1 MSSLVV
7 HFMRVSR
14 RMNDTS
20 ADTVKGSPRTFIMQS
35 LSRRIIAATESQ
47 TLAIAARAK
56 KLKQR
61 GEDVVSLATGEPDFP
76 TPSCAKHAAIEA
88 IESDFSHYTDSNGI
102 PELRE
107 AVADKFRRE
116 NGIIGADASTVLI
129 SCGAKH
135 SIMNALSALCN
146 PGDEVI
152 VVAPYWVSYPAMITI
167 AGATPVIL
175 ETTPES
181 QFKVR
186 PDQIRD
192 ALTSNTKCIILNS
205 PSNPTGMMITRE
217 EWEGIVEVL
226 ESHDCFII
234 SDEIY
239 EKIHYNRVPH
249 ISPGSFASIAHRVIT
264 VNGCSKAYAMTGWRV
279 GFMNAPAA
287 VFAQAAKVQSQD
299 TSNPTSIAQ
308 RAALAALLHADKDV
322 ETMRSEFGRRR
333 ELVCGLVDAIGGI
346 RVLQPDGAF
355 YLWIDLR
362 NVLNEQ
368 VPTSHAFAERLLER
382 YFCATVPGEA
392 FGAPGFLR
400 ISFAAADDD
409 IRRGVARLRECVEG
423 LHAA

>member
-1 MSSLVV
+1 
-7 HFMRVSR
+7 
-14 RMNDTS
+14 
-20 ADTVKGSPRTFIMQS
+20 MQS

-88 IESDFSHYTDSNGI
+88 IESDFSHYTESNGI

-107 AVADKFRRE
+107 AVAEKFRRE
-116 NGIIGADASTVLI
+116 NGIIGADASTVLV

-152 VVAPYWVSYPAMITI
+152 VVAPFWGSYPAMICI
-167 AGATPVIL
+167 PDATPVVI
-175 ETTPES
+175 ETTAES
-181 QFKVR
+181 HFKVR
-186 PDQIRD
+186 PEQIRD
-192 ALTSNTKCIILNS
+192 ALTSKTKCVILNS
-205 PSNPTGMMITRE
+205 PSNPTGMMYTRE
-217 EWEGIVEVL
+217 EWQDIIEVL
-226 ESHDCFII
+226 ESHDCYII

-239 EKIHYNRVPH
+239 EKIQYNRVPH
-249 ISPGSFASIAHRVIT
+249 ISPGSFPSIAHRVIT

-279 GFMNAPAA
+279 GFMNAPAE

-299 TSNPTSIAQ
+299 TSNATSIAQ
-308 RAALAALLHADKDV
+308 KAALAALLYAADDV
-322 ETMRSEFGRRR
+322 ERMRLEFGRRR

-346 RVLQPDGAF
+346 RILQPDGAF

-362 NVLNEQ
+362 DVLTEQ
-368 VPTSHAFAERLLER
+368 VPTAHAFAERLLEQ

-400 ISFAAADDD
+400 ISFAAADSD
-409 IRRGVARLRECVEG
+409 IHRGIARLRECVESM
-423 LHAA
+423 HAP

>member
-1 MSSLVV
+1 MLAMQLQKSY
-7 HFMRVSR
+7 
-14 RMNDTS
+14 DQPII
-20 ADTVKGSPRTFIMQS
+20 KTFIMQS

-107 AVADKFRRE
+107 AVAAKFRRE

-129 SCGAKH
+129 STGAKH
-135 SIMNALSALCN
+135 SIMNALSAMCN

-152 VVAPYWVSYPAMITI
+152 VVAPYWVSYPAMISI
-167 AGATPVIL
+167 AGATAVVVH
-175 ETTPES
+175 TTPES
-181 QFKVR
+181 RFKVQ
-186 PDQIRD
+186 PEQIRD
-192 ALTSNTKCIILNS
+192 ALTAKTKCIILNS
-205 PSNPTGMMITRE
+205 PCNPTGMMYTAE
-217 EWEGIVEVL
+217 EWQGLVSVL

-239 EKIHYNRVPH
+239 EKIHYNIVPH
-249 ISPGSFASIAHRVIT
+249 VSPGSFASIAHRVVT

-279 GFMNAPAA
+279 GFMNAPAEL
-287 VFAQAAKVQSQD
+287 FAQAAKVQSQD
-299 TSNPTSIAQ
+299 TSNVNSIAQ
-308 RAALAALLHADKDV
+308 RAALAALLHADSDV
-322 ETMRSEFGRRR
+322 ERMRLEFGRRR

-346 RVLQPDGAF
+346 RILQPDGAF

-362 NVLNEQ
+362 DILTEQ
-368 VPTSHAFAERLLER
+368 VPTAHAFAERLLEQH
-382 YFCATVPGEA
+382 FCATVPGEA

-400 ISFAAADDD
+400 ISFAAADTD
-409 IRRGVARLRECVEG
+409 IHRGVARLRECVES

>member
-1 MSSLVV
+1 
-7 HFMRVSR
+7 
-14 RMNDTS
+14 
-20 ADTVKGSPRTFIMQS
+20 MQS

-88 IESDFSHYTDSNGI
+88 IESDFSHYTESNGI

-107 AVADKFRRE
+107 AVAEKFRRE
-116 NGIIGADASTVLI
+116 NGIIGADASTVLV

-152 VVAPYWVSYPAMITI
+152 VVAPFWVSYPAMICI
-167 AGATPVIL
+167 ADATPVVI
-175 ETTPES
+175 ETTAES
-181 QFKVR
+181 HFKVR
-186 PDQIRD
+186 PEQIRD
-192 ALTSNTKCIILNS
+192 ALTSKTKCVILNS
-205 PSNPTGMMITRE
+205 PSNPTGMMYTRE
-217 EWEGIVEVL
+217 EWQDIIEVL
-226 ESHDCFII
+226 ESHDCYII

-239 EKIHYNRVPH
+239 EKIQYNRVPH
-249 ISPGSFASIAHRVIT
+249 ISPGSFPSIAHRVIT

-279 GFMNAPAA
+279 GFINAPAE

-299 TSNPTSIAQ
+299 TSNATSIAQ
-308 RAALAALLHADKDV
+308 KAALAALLYAADDV
-322 ETMRSEFGRRR
+322 ERMRLEFGRRR

-346 RVLQPDGAF
+346 RILQPDGAF

-362 NVLNEQ
+362 DILTEQ
-368 VPTSHAFAERLLER
+368 VPTAHAFAERLLEQ

-400 ISFAAADDD
+400 ISFAAADSD
-409 IRRGVARLRECVEG
+409 IHRGIARLRECVESM
-423 LHAA
+423 HAP

>member
-1 MSSLVV
+1 
-7 HFMRVSR
+7 MRGTDS
-14 RMNDTS
+14 
-20 ADTVKGSPRTFIMQS
+20 DTVEGSPRTFTMQS
-35 LSRRIIAATESQ
+35 LSRRVIAATESQ
-47 TLAIAARAK
+47 TLAITARAK

-152 VVAPYWVSYPAMITI
+152 VVAPYWVSYPAMVII
-167 AGATPVIL
+167 AEATPVVID
-175 ETTPES
+175 TTPES
-181 QFKVR
+181 QFRVR
-186 PDQIRD
+186 PEQIRD
-192 ALTSNTKCIILNS
+192 ALTHRTKCIILNS
-205 PSNPTGMMITRE
+205 PSNPTGMILTRE
-217 EWEGIVEVL
+217 DWEGIVRVL
-226 ESHDCFII
+226 ESHDCYII

-239 EKIHYNRVPH
+239 EKIQYDRVPH
-249 ISPGSFASIAHRVIT
+249 ISPGSFTSIAHRVIT

-279 GFMNAPAA
+279 GFMNAPAD
-287 VFAQAAKVQSQD
+287 VFVQAAKVQSQD

-308 RAALAALLHADKDV
+308 KAALSALLHADEDV
-322 ETMRSEFGRRR
+322 ERMRQEFGRRR

-362 NVLNEQ
+362 GVLGGH
-368 VPTSHAFAERLLER
+368 VPTSQAFAERLLER
-382 YFCATVPGEA
+382 HHCATVPGEA

-400 ISFAAADDD
+400 ISFAASDED